1 MKPATALSER
11 QLFEAVH
18 RRMCALAGRG
28 ASDLDDLV
36 QLAAEQVFRSLPSF
50 TGRSDLMTWVY
61 AICYRV
67 LMRNRRWHQRWRLRF
82 SLDHEDEMRRASDDG
97 AATTALEIRERA
109 RQLEAALT
117 RLSDKYRTVVVLHD
131 LEELPVKDIAR
142 IVDAGELTVRSRLR
156 DGRKRLQKILQ
167 TDADLAP
174 SGGQH
179 ELTPS

>member
-1 MKPATALSER
+1 LSER

-50 TGRSDLMTWVY
+50 SGRSDVMTWVY
-61 AICYRV
+61 TICYRV
-67 LMRNRRWHQRWRLRF
+67 LVRNRRWHQRWRLRF
-82 SLDHEDEMRRASDDG
+82 SLDHEHEVQRASDDG
-97 AATTALEIRERA
+97 AGTRAFEIREQA
-109 RQLEAALT
+109 RRLEVALT

-142 IVDAGELTVRSRLR
+142 IVDAGEPTVRSRLR
-156 DGRKRLQKILQ
+156 DGRKRLHEILQ
-167 TDADLAP
+167 EDGDLAP